1 VAMINPSALLIPT
14 KVTEVLPTETIPV
27 EEADA
32 VAVIT
37 QGIEEIVRAG
47 AATGSAHRDAHPKA
61 HGCVEAEF
69 RVLDGLPP
77 EFAVGLFAAPRVY
90 PAWIRFSNADGAPR
104 PDKVGDARGAA
115 VKVLDV
121 EESRSGT
128 QDFVMINNPRFFVRN
143 AADYIAFQAAVSNQ
157 LKFFLPGLNP
167 LRWRIHELIAGF
179 EIRSGHPANPL
190 NLRYWSTTP
199 FLFGESVCK
208 YSMGPASPPSP
219 FIDRAATDFM
229 RENLVRSLEVSDA
242 EFDFCVQIRKPP
254 MPVED
259 PTVMWPEALS
269 PFVPVAR
276 ITIPRQVFDTPDR
289 IAFGEDLSFTPW
301 HGLDA
306 HRPLGGINRV
316 RRVVYETI
324 SRLRHELNGVPR
336 VEPVS
341 R

>member
-1 VAMINPSALLIPT
+1 
-14 KVTEVLPTETIPV
+14 
-27 EEADA
+27 
-32 VAVIT
+32 
-37 QGIEEIVRAG
+37 
-47 AATGSAHRDAHPKA
+47 
-61 HGCVEAEF
+61 
-69 RVLDGLPP
+69 
-77 EFAVGLFAAPRVY
+77 
-90 PAWIRFSNADGAPR
+90 
-104 PDKVGDARGAA
+104 
-115 VKVLDV
+115 
-121 EESRSGT
+121 
-128 QDFVMINNPRFFVRN
+128 
-143 AADYIAFQAAVSNQ
+143 
-157 LKFFLPGLNP
+157 
-167 LRWRIHELIAGF
+167 
-179 EIRSGHPANPL
+179 
-190 NLRYWSTTP
+190 
-199 FLFGESVCK
+199 
-208 YSMGPASPPSP
+208 
-219 FIDRAATDFM
+219 M

-242 EFDFCVQIRKPP
+242 ELDFCVQIRKPP